1 MFSTK
6 ILPPP
11 PPPPLPLPTF
21 GKCLPLDG
29 LCGWLLN
36 IRLDQQDPKTNLP
49 FMISFDMEKPF
60 NKSGPLV
67 TPETNVNSFNVTSNK
82 CESETKYFYF
92 T

>member
-1 MFSTK
+1 
-6 ILPPP
+6 
-11 PPPPLPLPTF
+11 
-21 GKCLPLDG
+21 
-29 LCGWLLN
+29 
-36 IRLDQQDPKTNLP
+36 
-49 FMISFDMEKPF
+49 MISFDMEKPF